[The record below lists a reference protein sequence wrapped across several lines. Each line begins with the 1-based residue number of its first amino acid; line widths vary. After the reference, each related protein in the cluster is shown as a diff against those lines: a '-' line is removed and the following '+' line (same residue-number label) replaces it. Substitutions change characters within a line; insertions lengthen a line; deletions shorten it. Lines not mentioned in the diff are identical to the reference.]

1 MKLKLLMIA
10 SCICLLISGCVKS
23 NPAEID
29 GNVVTEGCQF
39 PSNIVRISDKIYYNY
54 YTNNVKTSGIY
65 EISSKGSSLYKE
77 VEEGNP
83 EFTPKMNLMLIYHNS
98 FVPQTFSKELEGKS
112 ISELKENYFNGIFTD
127 MMVVD
132 NKLYAMAYTKKEGSV
147 LYSYENDGF
156 KKLISIADE
165 MLTWYPCDEEI
176 YYITANMN
184 TYQEYINHSL
194 MKGYISNNKSEKL
207 MDLEYD
213 KEYVEKMIVADN
225 NVFILSETSSVEN
238 VKRLDVYNISN
249 NEHSE
254 LARASDVDIA
264 YSNDITYYCAV
275 DGQQKGIFK
284 YSLSANEKLCDD
296 AVKEID
302 VFDDKYIYFVEDKNK
317 LCRLNQNGENKEIL
331 FG

>member
-1 MKLKLLMIA
+1 
-10 SCICLLISGCVKS
+10 
-23 NPAEID
+23 
-29 GNVVTEGCQF
+29 
-39 PSNIVRISDKIYYNY
+39 
-54 YTNNVKTSGIY
+54 
-65 EISSKGSSLYKE
+65 
-77 VEEGNP
+77 
-83 EFTPKMNLMLIYHNS
+83 
-98 FVPQTFSKELEGKS
+98 
-112 ISELKENYFNGIFTD
+112 
-127 MMVVD
+127 
-132 NKLYAMAYTKKEGSV
+132 
-147 LYSYENDGF
+147 
-156 KKLISIADE
+156 
-165 MLTWYPCDEEI
+165 
-176 YYITANMN
+176 
-184 TYQEYINHSL
+184 
-194 MKGYISNNKSEKL
+194 
-207 MDLEYD
+207 
-213 KEYVEKMIVADN
+213 MIVADN

-284 YSLSANEKLCDD
+284 YSSSANEKLCDD